1 MKELQSSMDEKFK
14 QVMKKFDDLR
24 ASNGRGLEL
33 ISEMKILVSDSEEI
47 KAATDVNQ
55 GNGVA
60 HKVFDERST
69 RSISNRKVLIFC
81 YNQDEDCLYVETFE
95 FVQKKLLISD
105 FSQTED
111 CLCVET
117 CENVAEI
124 TFLELPK
131 ENKKN
136 MVDWVLVRNKI
147 TKEGVFTLKLHIKC
161 LMNCLR
167 KIIWS
172 THLWL

>member
-1 MKELQSSMDEKFK
+1 MKGLQSSMGEEFK
-14 QVMKKFDDLR
+14 QVLNKFDDLKV
-24 ASNGRGLEL
+24 SNGTGMEV
-33 ISEMKILVSDSEEI
+33 ISEMKISSDSEEI
-47 KAATDVNQ
+47 KGATNVNQ

-95 FVQKKLLISD
+95 FMQKKLLISD

-117 CENVAEI
+117 YENAAEI